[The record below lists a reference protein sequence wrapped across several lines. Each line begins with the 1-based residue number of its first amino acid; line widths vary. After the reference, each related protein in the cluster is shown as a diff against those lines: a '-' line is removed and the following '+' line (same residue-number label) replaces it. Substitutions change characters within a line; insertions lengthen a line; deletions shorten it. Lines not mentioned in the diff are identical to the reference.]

1 MHYRL
6 FYLIIILLGISTGVV
21 RAQESVPF
29 EKDAFPGREKELR
42 QAKKQLK
49 KGDRLFESGLGYY
62 QEAADHYVKAY
73 VFNPDNA
80 TLNYQL
86 GVCYFRTNKKEKA
99 GKYLKK
105 AYQLNPDVKDNLA
118 FILGEYYQY
127 QSEFDKAI
135 EMYQSYR
142 KKLPPEK
149 LENERQKIDKH
160 IKECEYAKE
169 LVGKPVRVFI
179 DHLSGDLNSAY
190 PDYGPVVNADESVL
204 FFTTRRPSV
213 KGSEHTES
221 DFGYMEDILI
231 AERDRDGSWSVV
243 RNPGKP
249 LNSDE
254 HDAIVGITP
263 DGQQLF
269 LYKASGGGDLYY
281 SRLDGNQ
288 WRKPKKLSNKVNS
301 KYHESYASFSYDG
314 KRMFYVSDMP
324 DGYGQHDIYMSELSE
339 KGKWQEGK
347 NLGAVINTPY
357 DETAVFMHPDGK
369 TLYFSSTGHSTMG
382 GYDIFKSEFSDGEWS
397 DPENLGYPLNTPGD
411 DVFITLS
418 ASGKHAYISSVRPEG
433 KGDQDI
439 YLVTFLGPEKGVI
452 NTSED
457 QLIAYNQEPVTQT
470 LIEEAVEVET
480 TQLTLMKG
488 IITDKKTGEPL
499 QAEITLTN
507 VNTNEQLTSFT
518 SNSETGKYLVTLPA
532 GKNYGIAV
540 RADGYLFYSENID
553 LREKSGYREIEK
565 NIALD
570 QIEIGKSIVLR
581 NIFFDSGKS
590 TLRDESQAELDR
602 LYEIMDE
609 NPGIRVEISGHTDN
623 VGSASFNKKLSEA
636 RAKAVVD
643 YLVDKGIDAGRLEYA
658 GYGFEKPIASNDTE
672 EGRQKNRRTEFKI
685 IAK

>member
-1 MHYRL
+1 MHRL
-6 FYLIIILLGISTGVV
+6 LYLTMILLVVATGMMH
-21 RAQESVPF
+21 AQESVPF
-29 EKDAFPGREKELR
+29 EKNEFPGKEKEFR

-49 KGDRLFESGLGYY
+49 KGNRLFESGKGFYH
-62 QEAADHYVKAY
+62 EAADHYVKAY

-86 GVCYFRTNKKEKA
+86 GVCYFRTNAKDKA

-105 AYQLNPDVKDNLA
+105 AFTLDPDVNDNLS
-118 FILGEYYQY
+118 FVLGEYYQY
-127 QSEFDKAI
+127 QSEFDKAV
-135 EMYQSYR
+135 EMYKNYR

-149 LENERQKIDKH
+149 LEHEREIIDRH
-160 IKECEYAKE
+160 IKECEYAKL
-169 LVGKPVRVFI
+169 LVENPVRVFI
-179 DHLSGDLNSAY
+179 DHISGDINSDY
-190 PDYGPVVNADESVL
+190 PDYGPVVNADESML
-204 FFTTRRPSV
+204 FFTTRRPTAT
-213 KGSEHTES
+213 GPEHAES
-221 DFGYMEDILI
+221 DFGYMENIMI
-231 AERDRDGSWSVV
+231 AERAKDGSWSVV
-243 RNPGKP
+243 KNPGKP

-281 SRLDGNQ
+281 SRLDGNE
-288 WRKPKKLSNKVNS
+288 WRRPKKLSDKINT

-314 KRMFYVSDMP
+314 KKMYFVSDKP
-324 DGYGQHDIYMSELSE
+324 GGYGQHDIYMSKLND
-339 KGKWQEGK
+339 KGKWEEAK

-382 GYDIFKSEFSDGEWS
+382 GYDIFKTEFKDGKWS
-397 DPENLGYPLNTPGD
+397 DPKNLGYPINTPGD

-439 YLVTFLGPEKGVI
+439 YLVTFLGPEKGII

-457 QLIAYNQEPVTQT
+457 QLIAYRQEPVTQT
-470 LIEEAVEVET
+470 LIEEAVQIET

-488 IITDKKTGEPL
+488 IITGEKTGEPL
-499 QAEITLTN
+499 KAEITLTN
-507 VNTNEQLTSFT
+507 VNTNEELTSFS
-518 SNSETGKYLVTLPA
+518 SNSKTGKYLVTLPA

-553 LREKSGYREIEK
+553 LREKGGYREIEK

-590 TLRDESQAELDR
+590 TLRDESQTELDR
-602 LYEIMDE
+602 LFEILNE
-609 NPGIRVEISGHTDN
+609 HQGVKVEISGHTDN

-643 YLVDKGIDAGRLEYA
+643 YLAEKGIDAERLQYA
-658 GYGFEKPIASNDTE
+658 GYGFEKPIATNDTE
-672 EGRQKNRRTEFKI
+672 EGRQQNRRTEFKI
-685 IAK
+685 ISK